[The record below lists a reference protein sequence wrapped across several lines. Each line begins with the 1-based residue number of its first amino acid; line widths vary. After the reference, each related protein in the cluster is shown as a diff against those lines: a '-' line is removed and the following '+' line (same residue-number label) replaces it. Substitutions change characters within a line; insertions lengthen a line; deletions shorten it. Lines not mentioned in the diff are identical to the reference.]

1 MEVREPDMIVGSSI
15 LPGYEL
21 NVSDIF
27 EDAVTSNL

>member
-1 MEVREPDMIVGSSI
+1 MEVREPDIMVSSSI

-27 EDAVTSNL
+27 EDAITNNL